1 MKTNLED
8 ISAVKKKLTVEIEAE
23 EVDNQVADAYKAW
36 GKRAKLRGF
45 RQGKV
50 PRKIL
55 ETHFGDQIIEDVTQ
69 TLVSETLT
77 AALAETETLPLGT
90 PLLEKEPLKKGQSFT
105 YTAIIEVRPQFEL
118 NDYLG
123 LALEKEKC
131 SITQEDVLN
140 RLEQIREANG
150 KLVSVE
156 EPRPIRTGDI
166 VVLDYEGFE
175 EGILLEGAKSSNLML
190 KVGAKDFHP
199 AFEQALVGLNK
210 DAETEITVD
219 FEQDYHYSK
228 LAGKH
233 VTFKVKIIDI
243 KDKVLPGLDD
253 EFAQSLGTHFADLEG
268 LKTKLKETL
277 VAEEEK
283 RIDNDLKRRLLE
295 KISEGVDFELPQ
307 VLVDSQLTYAVEN
320 VSQNLLRS
328 GSSLEKAGIST
339 EKLRADFRPASEKR
353 VKELLLLGE
362 IANKDEITIDDDEL
376 AEQFENL
383 ASGIGQDPEALQK
396 YYEANNLLNSMR
408 EKLLEEKTLNYLVQH
423 ANITEVE
430 KGMLSQKNSPKKEN
444 G

>member
-23 EVDNQVADAYKAW
+23 EIDNRLDEAYKTW
-36 GKRAKLRGF
+36 GKKAKLRGF

-55 ETHFGDQIIEDVTQ
+55 ETHFGDQVIEDVAQ

-77 AALAETETLPLGT
+77 AALAETDTLPLGT
-90 PLLEKEPLKKGQSFT
+90 PLLEKEPLKQGQRFT
-105 YTAIIEVRPQFEL
+105 YTAIIEVRPKFEL

-123 LALEKEKC
+123 LELEKEKC
-131 SITQEDVLN
+131 SITQEEVLN

-166 VVLDYEGFE
+166 VVLDYEGFG
-175 EGILLEGAKSSNLML
+175 EGIPLEGVKASNFML
-190 KVGAKDFHP
+190 RVGDQDFHP
-199 AFEQALVGLNK
+199 AFEQSLVGLNK
-210 DAETEITVD
+210 DTEKEITVD
-219 FEQDYHYSK
+219 FEQDYHYSE
-228 LAGKH
+228 LAGKK
-233 VTFKVKIIDI
+233 VSFKVKIIDI

-253 EFAQSLGTHFADLEG
+253 EFAKGLGTDFVDLED
-268 LKTKLKETL
+268 LKAKLRETL

-295 KISEGVDFELPQ
+295 KVSEGVDFELPQ
-307 VLVDSQLTYAVEN
+307 VLVESQLTYAVEN
-320 VSQNLLRS
+320 VRQNLLRR
-328 GSSLEKAGIST
+328 GSSLEKAGISL

-362 IANKDEITIDDDEL
+362 IANKDEITINDDEL
-376 AEQFENL
+376 AEEFKNL
-383 ASGIGQDPEALQK
+383 ASGIGQDPEALKK

-423 ANITEVE
+423 AIIIEVE
-430 KGMLSQKNSPKKEN
+430 KGMLSQENSPKKEN